1 MGFSSQY
8 LYSLTTN
15 LLTSSSSLCWF
26 SSVRHISHPNTGH
39 HQTPDQDMST
49 ENDRDVLNSLLN
61 PNLPLGEGVF
71 DPEQQAPQSL
81 AEAAYE
87 DQNVKELESR
97 AVKAAEEGY
106 LSKALELFD
115 EV

>member
-1 MGFSSQY
+1 
-8 LYSLTTN
+8 
-15 LLTSSSSLCWF
+15 
-26 SSVRHISHPNTGH
+26 
-39 HQTPDQDMST
+39 MST

-81 AEAAYE
+81 TEAGYD
-87 DQNVKELESR
+87 DQNVKKLER
-97 AVKAAEEGY
+97 EAVKTAEQGD

-115 EV
+115 EVCEGSVDHHDLLMEVITLGGIAGPTETFIIQQQSPGPETGGAT

>member
-1 MGFSSQY
+1 
-8 LYSLTTN
+8 
-15 LLTSSSSLCWF
+15 
-26 SSVRHISHPNTGH
+26 
-39 HQTPDQDMST
+39 MST

-97 AVKAAEEGY
+97 AVKAAEEGE